1 MKTEESKSC
10 REWREALGAYA
21 LGHLSD
27 ERRVS
32 LEAHLEGCAACR
44 AEAAAL
50 VSVAS
55 LLPHADPERFGPAPV
70 PPPELGK
77 RIAATIDA
85 ERGAKRRQRRLR
97 LGFGLSGAAAAVA
110 AAVLAIFVLSA
121 GEGGGPEQHVS
132 FRSLPSGVKIAAA
145 LEPQAYG
152 TEIHMYVKGI
162 RSGTL
167 CQVYMRAPGGRDVSA
182 GSFRYRWGG
191 DASAVLSAALDLS
204 RAKALVVHAGDRT
217 FVAPI
222 GGGDT
227 APRKQSHEEEST

>member
-1 MKTEESKSC
+1 MTTEHS

-21 LGHLSD
+21 LGHLS
-27 ERRVS
+27 EQERVS
-32 LEAHLEGCAACR
+32 LEAHLEGCPACR

-50 VSVAS
+50 GSVAN
-55 LLPHADPERFGPAPV
+55 LLPHADPERFGPAPA

-77 RIAATIDA
+77 RITATIGA
-85 ERGAKRRQRRLR
+85 ERRSRRHRRLR
-97 LGFGLSGAAAAVA
+97 LGFGLGAAAAA
-110 AAVLAIFVLSA
+110 AAVLAIFVLA
-121 GEGGGPEQHVS
+121 GGGDGGPEQHVA

-167 CQVYMRAPGGRDVSA
+167 CQVYMRGPSGRDVSA
-182 GSFRYRWGG
+182 GTFRYRWGG

-217 FVAPI
+217 FVAPLDK
-222 GGGDT
+222 GGT
-227 APRKQSHEEEST
+227 ALRKSPQQEEST

>member
-1 MKTEESKSC
+1 MTTEHS

-21 LGHLSD
+21 LGHLS
-27 ERRVS
+27 EEERVS
-32 LEAHLEGCAACR
+32 LEAHLEGCPACR

-50 VSVAS
+50 GSVAN

-77 RIAATIDA
+77 RITATIGA
-85 ERGAKRRQRRLR
+85 ERRSRRRHRRLR
-97 LGFGLSGAAAAVA
+97 LGFGLSGAAAAA
-110 AAVLAIFVLSA
+110 AAVLAIFVLAA
-121 GEGGGPEQHVS
+121 GDDGSPEQHVA

-167 CQVYMRAPGGRDVSA
+167 CQVYMRGPSGRDVSA
-182 GSFRYRWGG
+182 GTFRYRWGG

-204 RAKALVVHAGDRT
+204 RAKALVVHAGNRT
-217 FVAPI
+217 FVAPLDA
-222 GGGDT
+222 GD
-227 APRKQSHEEEST
+227 AALRMQPQEEEQT